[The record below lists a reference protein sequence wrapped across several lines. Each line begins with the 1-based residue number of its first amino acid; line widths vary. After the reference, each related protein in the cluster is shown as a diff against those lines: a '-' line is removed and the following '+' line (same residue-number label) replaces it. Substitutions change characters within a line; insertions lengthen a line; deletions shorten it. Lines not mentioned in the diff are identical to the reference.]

1 MKKTFKLQN
10 LDCPNCAA
18 KLERAVN
25 KAEGVI
31 SASVNFMFLKLTVE
45 AADESFD
52 EVMQNVIKAAKKSNP
67 GCKIVL

>member
-18 KLERAVN
+18 KLERAIKN
-25 KAEGVI
+25 AEGVV
-31 SASVNFMFLKLTVE
+31 SATVNFMFVKLKVE
-45 AADESFD
+45 AADENFD
-52 EVMQNVIKAAKKSNP
+52 AVMQNVVKAAKKSNP

>member
-1 MKKTFKLQN
+1 MKKTFKLEN

-18 KLERAVN
+18 KLERAIKN
-25 KAEGVI
+25 TDGVI
-31 SASVNFMFLKLTVE
+31 FASVNFMFLKLTVE